1 MSKRRKTER
10 SVELLAEALGK
21 RWGVTPRI
29 AAGRALADALDRE
42 WDKLKALKEPRG
54 VDHVREGEVAVMA
67 QELWDEVGA
76 FQVRQLVKFM
86 WGDGVIVIGG
96 RAVADAVTKI
106 LRAHGWTR
114 SRRRVGGA
122 VKNVWIKG

>member
-86 WGDGVIVIGG
+86 WGRCCYEDSPCPWVDALAPTSGG
-96 RAVADAVTKI
+96 
-106 LRAHGWTR
+106 
-114 SRRRVGGA
+114 SC
-122 VKNVWIKG
+122 